1 MTIQNPNEDG
11 MASHSLP
18 DPFAPSK
25 LRLHACDRRNQILAA
40 ALKVFAEQGFH
51 GTRTRELAERAGVS
65 EALVFHHFPTKEA
78 LIRAIFDQVGFQDR
92 IQAIEDQL
100 GPLPPREALTAL
112 GTHLLE
118 QLRDSPEKF
127 RVVFSGL
134 VETPHLANEF
144 YRMFLSRLLA
154 LETRLFARAFSE
166 SDAAERAQGRTP
178 RAHPDPAVAARAFH
192 GALLFYNIAGAV
204 VRIEPLPREPRALA
218 EAIVSIHLP
227 EACP

>member
-1 MTIQNPNEDG
+1 
-11 MASHSLP
+11 MASDSLP

-25 LRLHACDRRNQILAA
+25 LRLPSGDRRNQILAA
-40 ALKVFAEQGFH
+40 ALEIFAEQGFH

-78 LIRAIFDQVGFQDR
+78 LIRAILDEVGFEDR
-92 IQAIEDQL
+92 IRMIEEQL
-100 GPLPPREALTAL
+100 GPLPPREALTGLA
-112 GTHLLE
+112 THLLE
-118 QLRDSPEKF
+118 QLRDTPEKF

-144 YRMFLSRLLA
+144 YRKFLSRLLA

-166 SDAAERAQGRTP
+166 SDADERAHGRTP
-178 RAHPDPAVAARAFH
+178 RPHPDPAVAARAFH

-204 VRIEPLPREPRALA
+204 VRIEPLPTQPRALA